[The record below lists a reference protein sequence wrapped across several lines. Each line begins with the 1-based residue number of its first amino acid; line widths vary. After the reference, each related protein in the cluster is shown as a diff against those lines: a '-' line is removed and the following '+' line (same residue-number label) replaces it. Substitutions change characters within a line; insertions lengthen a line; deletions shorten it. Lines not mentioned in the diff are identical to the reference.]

1 MRYDDTV
8 ATARRGHDHA
18 PAVAVR
24 CFGTFEVRLA
34 GEPVVCWHAGKA
46 RNLFQYLLLNRG
58 RIIRREKLF
67 ETLWP
72 GGVWSPSTS
81 SLKVAV
87 HAVRRT
93 LDQAAGGRPG
103 HPPVE
108 IVCRAHGYQLNAT
121 ELWLDVDEFD
131 RAMREAH
138 TAESRG
144 ARAEAVAC
152 YRRAA
157 QLYDGDFLA
166 GETGD
171 WVEQQR
177 EYYRTRVLYALTCL
191 RADALRRGDH
201 TEAVDLCRR
210 ILDVDP
216 YHEETYQTLMVLHAR
231 RGELGQVRNWHRMC
245 VRRLRHDLDVPP
257 TETTRRIF
265 ARAVRGELRA
275 PAPSAGRTDGA
286 RGRTAP
292 RPRRRPGT
300 RPDSW
305 TARPRR

>member
-1 MRYDDTV
+1 MRDEDTV
-8 ATARRGHDHA
+8 AAAGRDRETGTT
-18 PAVAVR
+18 VTVR
-24 CFGTFEVRLA
+24 CFGAFEVHLA
-34 GEPVVCWHAGKA
+34 GEPVECWHAGKA

-58 RIIRREKLF
+58 RIVRREKLF

-93 LDQAAGGRPG
+93 LDQAARGRPG
-103 HPPVE
+103 PRPVE
-108 IVCRAHGYQLNAT
+108 IVFRAHGYQLNAT
-121 ELWLDVDEFD
+121 DLWLDVDEFD

-138 TAESRG
+138 AAESRG
-144 ARAEAVAC
+144 ARAEAVAS

-157 QLYDGDFLA
+157 DLYAGDFLA

-171 WVEQQR
+171 WIDVQR
-177 EYYRTRVLYALTCL
+177 EYYRTRVLYALTAL

-201 TEAVDLCRR
+201 AEAIELCHR
-210 ILDVDP
+210 ILDIDP
-216 YHEETYQTLMVLHAR
+216 CHEQVYQTLMVLHAR

-245 VRRLRHDLDVPP
+245 VRRLRSDLDVPP
-257 TETTRRIF
+257 TEATRRIF
-265 ARAVRGELRA
+265 AEAVRREVRTSARTEPRA
-275 PAPSAGRTDGA
+275 DGA
-286 RGRTAP
+286 RSCPAP
-292 RPRRRPGT
+292 RSSRRPGA
-300 RPDSW
+300 RPAPW

>member
-1 MRYDDTV
+1 MQDDDTESTGLRGRDND
-8 ATARRGHDHA
+8 TA
-18 PAVAVR
+18 VVVR
-24 CFGTFEVRLA
+24 CFGAFEVSLA
-34 GEPVVCWHAGKA
+34 GEPVISWHAGKA

-58 RIIRREKLF
+58 RIVRREKLF

-72 GGVWSPSTS
+72 GGAWSPSTS

-93 LDQAAGGRPG
+93 LDQAPG
-103 HPPVE
+103 HRPVE

-121 ELWLDVDEFD
+121 DLWLDVDRFD
-131 RAMREAH
+131 SAMREAH
-138 TAESRG
+138 AAESQG

-157 QLYDGDFLA
+157 QLYAGDFLA

-171 WVEQQR
+171 WVEEQR
-177 EYYRTRVLYALTCL
+177 EYYRTRALYALTCL
-191 RADALRRGDH
+191 RADALRRGDYA
-201 TEAVDLCRR
+201 EAIELCHR
-210 ILDVDP
+210 ILDIDP
-216 YHEETYQTLMVLHAR
+216 YHEEVYQTLMVLHAR

-245 VRRLRHDLDVPP
+245 VRRLRHDLDAPP

-275 PAPSAGRTDGA
+275 AQPTTTRTDDARRCPAPRSRRPPGA
-286 RGRTAP
+286 RPA
-292 RPRRRPGT
+292 
-300 RPDSW
+300 SW